1 MEDIDPIQFDVDI
14 SEGQFKV
21 TVYGAQE
28 RPDKKQLKYKRDNA
42 YQEVCTNVTPLIEKL
57 TPSMLFDEP
66 EKTLTSIGEHLRI
79 DSQPASNEWRNI
91 HIQNGINKRQKSY
104 SVVTIGQGAK
114 LCFSV
119 GYENELL
126 DYLRKGL
133 SQSFTKETI
142 SEIRVKIEQKMDI
155 HEQRKKDRKKGR
167 KKGGKKGGKKQKK
180 QIGWPGIVQWNAS
193 KIELVI
199 KELKEQ
205 RKVNTH
211 NRKDFIINIVAYIY
225 DSLFGKYW
233 PISAILRH
241 LRQHIHE

>member
-1 MEDIDPIQFDVDI
+1 MEDIAPIQFNLNI
-14 SEGQFKV
+14 SEGEFKV
-21 TVYGAQE
+21 TVYDAQE
-28 RPDKKQLKYKRDNA
+28 RQDKTQLKYKRDVA
-42 YQEVCTNVTPLIEKL
+42 YQKVCRNVTPLIKNL
-57 TPSMLFDEP
+57 TPSMLWDEP

-79 DSQPASNEWRNI
+79 DSQRANTVWRNI
-91 HIQNGINKRQKSY
+91 HIQNGVKGRQYSY
-104 SVVTIGQGAK
+104 SVVTIGQGAQ
-114 LCFSV
+114 LCLYF
-119 GYENELL
+119 GYQNKLL
-126 DYLRKGL
+126 DNLRNGL
-133 SQSFTKETI
+133 LQSFTNGTI
-142 SEIRVKIEQKMDI
+142 SEIRVKIEQNMGI

-233 PISAILRH
+233 PISAILRY